1 MTINLAIYRI
11 HEGFRNPATRM
22 LAICLAAGDLAFIA
36 LFILCAMLH
45 LWALGIGAALA
56 YAIVYLL
63 ARSYVQVMLACQ
75 GQCDL
80 SEREPE
86 DEGDEQS

>member
-1 MTINLAIYRI
+1 MTINSAVYRI
-11 HEGFRNPATRM
+11 REGFRNPDTRM

-45 LWALGIGAALA
+45 LWALGIVAVLA

-63 ARSYVQVMLACQ
+63 ARSYMQVRLACQ
-75 GQCDL
+75 EQCDL
-80 SEREPE
+80 SEPEPE
-86 DEGDEQS
+86 DEEDEQ